1 MPKAARGSKKDSV
14 NTKHGCDT
22 TTVTDKCSGDVFAN
36 SFGIVRLDDAVKSH
50 LVPSD
55 DDCVSHAPVMDTNC
69 SGSVYVNSKKAAF
82 LGSMYGGS
90 EDVSS
95 GSPDVFIGAK

>member
-1 MPKAARGSKKDSV
+1 MPEAARGSGKDSV
-14 NTKHGCDT
+14 NTNHGCDA
-22 TTVTDKCSGDVFAN
+22 TTVTDVCSGNVFAN
-36 SFGIVRLDDAVKSH
+36 SFGIVRFDDAVKSH
-50 LVPSD
+50 LVPAG
-55 DDCVSHAPVMDTNC
+55 DDCVSHAPAMDTNC

-95 GSPDVFIGAK
+95 GSPNVFIGAK